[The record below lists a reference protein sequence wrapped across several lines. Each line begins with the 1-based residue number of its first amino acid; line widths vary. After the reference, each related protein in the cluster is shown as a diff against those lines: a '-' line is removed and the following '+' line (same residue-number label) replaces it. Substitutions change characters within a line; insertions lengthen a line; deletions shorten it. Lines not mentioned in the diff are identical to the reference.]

1 MREIDLRE
9 HERSGPWPLSAAER
23 DALRVVP
30 SLVVEPAAG
39 REGAYHLTPGST
51 VGAVEVG
58 DLSVSIRPK
67 LDVARVLFLAG
78 YAEEDVDVWKPERFD
93 FREAPTLVE
102 ALAPALAAAARRAF
116 AGGLLHGY
124 RVEEEALLTVR
135 GRVRV
140 EDQIRR
146 RLGAAVPVEVR
157 YDEFTDD
164 VTANR
169 LVKAAAVRLGRMRL
183 RRPRSRHELRWVGGR
198 LENVSLVEYPP
209 AAVPEVTFDRLN
221 ERYREALAL
230 ARLVLRHS
238 SFETGRG
245 TLRAAGF
252 LMDMNRV
259 FQDFV
264 TRALREALRVSAD
277 VLRSDDRVADLCLDE
292 GRRVRLKPDLSWW
305 DRREEC
311 AFVGDVKY
319 KRADDGAPNADLYQL
334 LAYATALDL
343 PGGLLIYAQGE
354 AAAHA
359 VRHAGKRLE
368 VHALDLSGPV
378 DELLAGIGRLALR
391 VRALREE
398 SRARGRPADGSLGG
412 GAGRHEPGEGRGSR
426 GD

>member
-1 MREIDLRE
+1 MRAIDLRE
-9 HERSGPWPLSAAER
+9 HECSGPWPLSAAER
-23 DALRVVP
+23 DALRNVVRD
-30 SLVVEPAAG
+30 LVVEPAEG
-39 REGAYHLTPGST
+39 REGAYHLKPGSW
-51 VGAVEVG
+51 VGAVETG

-67 LDVARVLFLAG
+67 LDIARVLFLAG
-78 YAEEDVDVWKPERFD
+78 YADVRERERFD

-135 GRVRV
+135 GRIRV

-146 RLGAAVPVEVR
+146 RFGVAVPVEVR

-169 LVKAAAVRLGRMRL
+169 LVKAAAERLGRMRL
-183 RRPRSRHELRWVGGR
+183 RLRRSREGLRWIGAR

-209 AAVPEVTFDRLN
+209 AAVPEVAFDRLN
-221 ERYREALAL
+221 QHYREAVAL

-245 TLRAAGF
+245 SLRAAGF

-264 TRALREALRVSAD
+264 TQALREALGVSAR
-277 VLRSDDRVADLCLDE
+277 VLRADSGVGAVHLDE
-292 GRRVRLKPDLSWW
+292 ARRVRLAPDLSWW
-305 DRREEC
+305 DRQAC

-343 PGGLLIYAQGE
+343 PGGLLIYAKGE
-354 AAAHA
+354 AEPATHT

-378 DELLAGIGRLALR
+378 EELLAGVGRLARR
-391 VRALREE
+391 VRALRAE
-398 SRARGRPADGSLGG
+398 SRARGRVHEGVSKAAAG
-412 GAGRHEPGEGRGSR
+412 GAR
-426 GD
+426 

>member
-9 HERSGPWPLSAAER
+9 HERSRPWPLSAAER

-51 VGAVEVG
+51 VGAVEIG

-78 YAEEDVDVWKPERFD
+78 YAPEAFEVRERFD

-135 GRVRV
+135 GRIRV
-140 EDQIRR
+140 EDQVRR

-169 LVKAAAVRLGRMRL
+169 LVKAAADRLGRMRL
-183 RRPRSRHELRWVGGR
+183 RSRRSRGDLRWIGAR
-198 LENVSLVEYPP
+198 LENVSLVEYSP
-209 AAVPEVTFDRLN
+209 AAVPEVAFDRLN
-221 ERYREALAL
+221 EHYREAVAL
-230 ARLVLRHS
+230 ARLVLRHW

-245 TLRAAGF
+245 KLRAAGF
-252 LMDMNRV
+252 LMDMNKV

-264 TRALREALRVSAD
+264 TRSLREVLGVSAR
-277 VLRSDDRVADLCLDE
+277 VLRAEEGGVHFDE
-292 GRRVRLKPDLSWW
+292 ARRIRLKPDLFWW
-305 DRREEC
+305 DRSGDC
-311 AFVGDVKY
+311 AFVGDAKY
-319 KRADDGAPNADLYQL
+319 KRADDGVPNADLYQL

-343 PGGLLIYAQGE
+343 PGGLLVYAQGE
-354 AAAHA
+354 AEPAVHT

-368 VHALDLSGPV
+368 VHALDLSAPM
-378 DELLAGIGRLALR
+378 DELLVGVGRLARR
-391 VRALREE
+391 VQALRAE
-398 SRARGRPADGSLGG
+398 SRARDRPHGG
-412 GAGRHEPGEGRGSR
+412 VSAGTGRHEPGEA
-426 GD
+426 

>member
-1 MREIDLRE
+1 MRAIDLRE

-23 DALRVVP
+23 DALRQVAP
-30 SLVVEPAAG
+30 SVAVEPAAG

-51 VGAVEVG
+51 VGAVEIG

-67 LDVARVLFLAG
+67 LEIARVLFLAG
-78 YAEEDVDVWKPERFD
+78 YAEDVDVRKQERFG

-135 GRVRV
+135 GRIRV
-140 EDQIRR
+140 DDQIRR
-146 RLGAAVPVEVR
+146 RFGVAVPVEVR

-164 VTANR
+164 VTPNR

-183 RRPRSRHELRWVGGR
+183 RSPRSRKELRWVGGR

-209 AAVPEVTFDRLN
+209 AAVPDVTFDRLN
-221 ERYREALAL
+221 ERYREAVAL

-245 TLRAAGF
+245 SLRAAGF
-252 LMDMNRV
+252 LMDMNHMNQV
-259 FQDFV
+259 FEDFV
-264 TRALREALRVSAD
+264 TRALREALGVPAR
-277 VLRSDDRVADLCLDE
+277 VLRSGDQVGGLWLDE
-292 GRRVRLKPDLSWW
+292 ARRVRLKPDLSWW
-305 DRREEC
+305 DRRGEC

-343 PGGLLIYAQGE
+343 PGGMLIYAQGE
-354 AAAHA
+354 AEPVTHA

-378 DELLAGIGRLALR
+378 EALLAGVDRLARR
-391 VRALREE
+391 VRTLRAE
-398 SRARGRPADGSLGG
+398 SRAPGRPDRGRARPEETAPA
-412 GAGRHEPGEGRGSR
+412 AFPP
-426 GD
+426 

>member
-1 MREIDLRE
+1 MRAIDLRE

-30 SLVVEPAAG
+30 ALAVEPAAG
-39 REGAYHLTPGST
+39 REGAYHLTPGSW
-51 VGAVEVG
+51 VGAVDVG

-78 YAEEDVDVWKPERFD
+78 YAEDADVWKPERFD

-135 GRVRV
+135 GRIRV

-146 RLGAAVPVEVR
+146 RFGTAVPAEVR

-169 LVKAAAVRLGRMRL
+169 LVKAAAERLGRMRL
-183 RRPRSRHELRWVGGR
+183 RLRRSREGLRWIGAR

-209 AAVPEVTFDRLN
+209 AAVPEVAFDRLN
-221 ERYREALAL
+221 QHYREAVAL

-245 TLRAAGF
+245 SLRAAGF

-264 TRALREALRVSAD
+264 TQALREALGVSAR
-277 VLRSDDRVADLCLDE
+277 VLRADSGVGAVHLDE
-292 GRRVRLKPDLSWW
+292 ARRVRLAPDLSWW
-305 DRREEC
+305 DRQAC

-354 AAAHA
+354 AAAHT

-368 VHALDLSGPV
+368 AHALDLSGPV
-378 DELLAGIGRLALR
+378 AELLAGIGRLARR
-391 VRALREE
+391 VRALRAE
-398 SRARGRPADGSLGG
+398 SRARGRTDRG
-412 GAGRHEPGEGRGSR
+412 GARPEETARAAFRP
-426 GD
+426 

>member
-1 MREIDLRE
+1 MRAIDLRE

-30 SLVVEPAAG
+30 ALAVEPAAG
-39 REGAYHLTPGST
+39 REGAYHLTPGSW
-51 VGAVEVG
+51 VGAVDVG

-78 YAEEDVDVWKPERFD
+78 YAEDVDVREPERFD

-135 GRVRV
+135 GRIRV

-146 RLGAAVPVEVR
+146 RFGTAVPAEVR

-169 LVKAAAVRLGRMRL
+169 LVKAAAERLGRMRL
-183 RRPRSRHELRWVGGR
+183 RSRRSRDGLRWIGAR

-209 AAVPEVTFDRLN
+209 AAVPEVAFDRLN
-221 ERYREALAL
+221 QHYREAVAL

-245 TLRAAGF
+245 SLRAAGF

-264 TRALREALRVSAD
+264 TQALREALGVSAR
-277 VLRSDDRVADLCLDE
+277 VLRADDGGMCLDE
-292 GRRVRLKPDLSWW
+292 GRRIRLKPDLSWW
-305 DRREEC
+305 DREAC
-311 AFVGDVKY
+311 TFVGDVKY
-319 KRADDGAPNADLYQL
+319 KRYKRADDGTRNADLYQL

-343 PGGLLIYAQGE
+343 PGGLLIYAKGE
-354 AAAHA
+354 AEPAAHT

-378 DELLAGIGRLALR
+378 EELLAGIGRLARR
-391 VRALREE
+391 VRALRAE
-398 SRARGRPADGSLGG
+398 SRARGRVHEGVSKAAAG
-412 GAGRHEPGEGRGSR
+412 GAR
-426 GD
+426 

>member
-1 MREIDLRE
+1 MRAIDLRE

-23 DALRVVP
+23 DALRQVAP
-30 SLVVEPAAG
+30 SVAVEPAAG
-39 REGAYHLTPGST
+39 REGEYHLTPGST
-51 VGAVEVG
+51 VGAVEIG

-67 LDVARVLFLAG
+67 LEIARVLFLAG
-78 YAEEDVDVWKPERFD
+78 YAEEVDVRKQERFG
-93 FREAPTLVE
+93 FREAPTLIE

-135 GRVRV
+135 GRIRV
-140 EDQIRR
+140 DDQIRR
-146 RLGAAVPVEVR
+146 RFGVAVPVEVR

-183 RRPRSRHELRWVGGR
+183 RSPRSRRALRWVGGR

-209 AAVPEVTFDRLN
+209 TAVPDVTFDRLN
-221 ERYREALAL
+221 ERYREAVAL

-245 TLRAAGF
+245 SLRAAGF
-252 LMDMNRV
+252 LMDMNQV
-259 FQDFV
+259 FEDFV
-264 TRALREALRVSAD
+264 TRALREALGVPAR
-277 VLRSDDRVADLCLDE
+277 VLRSGAQVGGLWFDE
-292 GRRVRLKPDLSWW
+292 ARRIRLKPDLSWW
-305 DRREEC
+305 DRRGEC

-319 KRADDGAPNADLYQL
+319 KRAAAGAPNADLYQL

-343 PGGLLIYAQGE
+343 PGGMLIYAQGE
-354 AAAHA
+354 AEPVTHA
-359 VRHAGKRLE
+359 VRHAGKRLD

-378 DELLAGIGRLALR
+378 ETLLAGVGRLARR
-391 VRALREE
+391 VRALRAE
-398 SRARGRPADGSLGG
+398 SRARGRIADGVLVA
-412 GAGRHEPGEGRGSR
+412 GAGRG
-426 GD
+426 

>member
-1 MREIDLRE
+1 MRAIDLRE
-9 HERSGPWPLSAAER
+9 YERSGPWPLSAAER
-23 DALRVVP
+23 DALRNVVRD
-30 SLVVEPAAG
+30 LVVEPA
-39 REGAYHLTPGST
+39 EGLEGEYHLKPGSW
-51 VGAVEVG
+51 VGAVEIG

-67 LDVARVLFLAG
+67 LDIARVLFLAG
-78 YAEEDVDVWKPERFD
+78 YADVRERERFD

-102 ALAPALAAAARRAF
+102 ALAPALAATARRAF

-135 GRVRV
+135 GRIRV

-146 RLGAAVPVEVR
+146 RFGVAVPVEVR

-169 LVKAAAVRLGRMRL
+169 LVKAAAERLGRMRL
-183 RRPRSRHELRWVGGR
+183 RSRRSREGLRWIGAR

-209 AAVPEVTFDRLN
+209 TAVPEVAFDRLN
-221 ERYREALAL
+221 QHYREAVAL

-245 TLRAAGF
+245 SLRAAGF

-264 TRALREALRVSAD
+264 TRALREALGVSAR
-277 VLRSDDRVADLCLDE
+277 VLRADDGGMCLDE
-292 GRRVRLKPDLSWW
+292 GWRIRLKPDLSWW
-305 DRREEC
+305 DRREC

-319 KRADDGAPNADLYQL
+319 KRADAGAPNADLYQL

-354 AAAHA
+354 AAAHT

-378 DELLAGIGRLALR
+378 AELLAGIGRLARR
-391 VRALREE
+391 VRALRAE
-398 SRARGRPADGSLGG
+398 SRARGRPADGGLGAE
-412 GAGRHEPGEGRGSR
+412 AGRG
-426 GD
+426 

>member
-1 MREIDLRE
+1 MRAIDLRE

-23 DALRVVP
+23 DALRQVAP
-30 SLVVEPAAG
+30 SVAVEPAAG
-39 REGAYHLTPGST
+39 REGEYHLTPGST
-51 VGAVEVG
+51 VGAVEIG

-67 LDVARVLFLAG
+67 LEIARVLFLAG
-78 YAEEDVDVWKPERFD
+78 YAEDVDVRKQERFG

-135 GRVRV
+135 GRIRV
-140 EDQIRR
+140 DDQIRR
-146 RLGAAVPVEVR
+146 RFGVAVPVEVR

-183 RRPRSRHELRWVGGR
+183 RSPRSRRALRWVGGR
-198 LENVSLVEYPP
+198 LENVSLVEYAP
-209 AAVPEVTFDRLN
+209 AAVPDVTFDRLN
-221 ERYREALAL
+221 ERYREAVAL

-245 TLRAAGF
+245 SLRAAGF
-252 LMDMNRV
+252 LMDMNQV
-259 FQDFV
+259 FEDFV
-264 TRALREALRVSAD
+264 TRALREALGVPAR
-277 VLRSDDRVADLCLDE
+277 VLRSGDEVGGLWLDE
-292 GRRVRLKPDLSWW
+292 ARRVRLKPDLSWW
-305 DRREEC
+305 DRRGEC

-319 KRADDGAPNADLYQL
+319 KRAADGAPNADLYQL

-343 PGGLLIYAQGE
+343 PGGMLIYAQGE
-354 AAAHA
+354 AEPVTHA
-359 VRHAGKRLE
+359 VRHAGKRLD

-378 DELLAGIGRLALR
+378 EALLAGVGRLARR
-391 VRALREE
+391 VRALRAE
-398 SRARGRPADGSLGG
+398 SRARGRIADGVLVA
-412 GAGRHEPGEGRGSR
+412 GAGRG
-426 GD
+426 

>member
-1 MREIDLRE
+1 MRTIDLRE
-9 HERSGPWPLSAAER
+9 HERSGSWPLSAAER

-51 VGAVEVG
+51 VGAVEIG

-78 YAEEDVDVWKPERFD
+78 YAPEAFEVRERFD

-124 RVEEEALLTVR
+124 RAEEEALFTVR
-135 GRVRV
+135 GRIRV
-140 EDQIRR
+140 NEQVRR
-146 RLGAAVPVEVR
+146 RFGVAVPVEVC

-169 LVKAAAVRLGRMRL
+169 LVKAAADRLGRMRL
-183 RRPRSRHELRWVGGR
+183 RSRRSRGDLRWIGAR
-198 LENVSLVEYPP
+198 LDNVSLVEYPP
-209 AAVPEVTFDRLN
+209 AAVPEVAFDRLN
-221 ERYREALAL
+221 EHYREAVAL
-230 ARLVLRHS
+230 ARLILRHW

-245 TLRAAGF
+245 SRRAAGF

-259 FQDFV
+259 FQNFV
-264 TRALREALRVSAD
+264 TRVLREALGVSAR
-277 VLRSDDRVADLCLDE
+277 VLRAEEEGVHLDE
-292 GRRVRLKPDLSWW
+292 ARRVRLKPDLSWW
-305 DRREEC
+305 DPSGDC

-319 KRADDGAPNADLYQL
+319 KRADDGVPNADFYQL

-343 PGGLLIYAQGE
+343 PGGVLIYPQGE
-354 AAAHA
+354 AEPAAHT
-359 VRHAGKRLE
+359 VKHAGKRLE
-368 VHALDLSGPV
+368 VHALNLSAPV
-378 DELLAGIGRLALR
+378 EDLLAGVGRLARR
-391 VRALREE
+391 VRALRAE
-398 SRARGRPADGSLGG
+398 SRARDRPHGGVSG
-412 GAGRHEPGEGRGSR
+412 GAGRHEPGAA
-426 GD
+426 

>member
-1 MREIDLRE
+1 MRAIDLRE

-23 DALRVVP
+23 DALRKVVRD
-30 SLVVEPAAG
+30 LVVEPAEG
-39 REGAYHLTPGST
+39 REGEYHLKPGSW
-51 VGAVEVG
+51 VGAVEIG

-67 LDVARVLFLAG
+67 LDIARVLFLAG
-78 YAEEDVDVWKPERFD
+78 YAEDVDVWKPERFD
-93 FREAPTLVE
+93 FLEASTLVE

-135 GRVRV
+135 GRIRV
-140 EDQIRR
+140 EDQVRR
-146 RLGAAVPVEVR
+146 RFGVAVPVEVR
-157 YDEFTDD
+157 YDEFTED

-169 LVKAAAVRLGRMRL
+169 LVKAAAERLGRMRL
-183 RRPRSRHELRWVGGR
+183 RLRRSHEGLRWIGAR

-209 AAVPEVTFDRLN
+209 AAVPEVAFDRLN
-221 ERYREALAL
+221 QHYREVVAL

-245 TLRAAGF
+245 SLRASGF

-264 TRALREALRVSAD
+264 TRALREALGVSAR
-277 VLRSDDRVADLCLDE
+277 VLRAEEGGVHLDE
-292 GRRVRLKPDLSWW
+292 ARRVRLAPDLSWW
-305 DRREEC
+305 NRREC

-319 KRADDGAPNADLYQL
+319 KRADDGVPNADLYQL

-343 PGGLLIYAQGE
+343 PGGLLIYAKGE
-354 AAAHA
+354 AEPAAHT

-378 DELLAGIGRLALR
+378 DELLAGVGRLARR
-391 VRALREE
+391 VRALRTE
-398 SRARGRPADGSLGG
+398 SRARDRVREGVSKAAAG
-412 GAGRHEPGEGRGSR
+412 GAR
-426 GD
+426 

>member
-1 MREIDLRE
+1 MRAIDLRE

-23 DALRVVP
+23 DALRQVAP
-30 SLVVEPAAG
+30 SVAVEPAAG
-39 REGAYHLTPGST
+39 REGAYHLTPGSW
-51 VGAVEVG
+51 VGAVDVG

-78 YAEEDVDVWKPERFD
+78 YAEDVDVREPERFD

-135 GRVRV
+135 GRIRV

-146 RLGAAVPVEVR
+146 RFGTAVPAEVR

-183 RRPRSRHELRWVGGR
+183 RRPRSRNELRWIGGR

-245 TLRAAGF
+245 TLSAAGF

-259 FQDFV
+259 FEDFV
-264 TRALREALRVSAD
+264 TRALREELRVPAR
-277 VLRSDDRVADLCLDE
+277 VLRSGDGVGGLWLDE
-292 GRRVRLKPDLSWW
+292 GRRIRLKPDLSWW
-305 DRREEC
+305 DRREC

-354 AAAHA
+354 AAAHT
-359 VRHAGKRLE
+359 VHHAGKRLE
-368 VHALDLSGPV
+368 AHALDLSGPV
-378 DELLAGIGRLALR
+378 AELLAGIGRLARR
-391 VRALREE
+391 VRALRAE
-398 SRARGRPADGSLGG
+398 SRARGRTDRG
-412 GAGRHEPGEGRGSR
+412 GARPDETARAAFRP
-426 GD
+426 

>member
-1 MREIDLRE
+1 MRAIDLRE

-23 DALRVVP
+23 DALRKVVRD
-30 SLVVEPAAG
+30 LVVEPAEG
-39 REGAYHLTPGST
+39 REGEYHLKPGSW
-51 VGAVEVG
+51 VGAVEIG

-67 LDVARVLFLAG
+67 LEIARVLFLAG
-78 YAEEDVDVWKPERFD
+78 YAEDVDVWKPERFD
-93 FREAPTLVE
+93 FLEAPTLVE

-135 GRVRV
+135 GRIRV
-140 EDQIRR
+140 EDQVRR
-146 RLGAAVPVEVR
+146 RFGVAVPVEVR
-157 YDEFTDD
+157 YDEFTED

-169 LVKAAAVRLGRMRL
+169 LVKAAAERLGRMRL
-183 RRPRSRHELRWVGGR
+183 RSRRSREGLRWIGAR

-209 AAVPEVTFDRLN
+209 AAVPEVAFDRLN
-221 ERYREALAL
+221 QHYREVVAL

-245 TLRAAGF
+245 SLRASGF

-264 TRALREALRVSAD
+264 TRALREVLGVSAR
-277 VLRSDDRVADLCLDE
+277 VLRAEEGGVHLDE
-292 GRRVRLKPDLSWW
+292 ARRVRLAPDLSWW
-305 DRREEC
+305 NRREC

-319 KRADDGAPNADLYQL
+319 KRADDGVPNADLYQL

-343 PGGLLIYAQGE
+343 PGGLLIYAKGE
-354 AAAHA
+354 AEPAAHT

-378 DELLAGIGRLALR
+378 DELLAGVGRLARR
-391 VRALREE
+391 VRALRTE
-398 SRARGRPADGSLGG
+398 SRARDRVREGVSKAAAG
-412 GAGRHEPGEGRGSR
+412 GAR
-426 GD
+426 

>member
-1 MREIDLRE
+1 MRAIDLRE

-23 DALRVVP
+23 DALRQVAP
-30 SLVVEPAAG
+30 SVAVEPAAG
-39 REGAYHLTPGST
+39 REGEYHLTPGST
-51 VGAVEVG
+51 VGAVEIG

-67 LDVARVLFLAG
+67 LEIARVLFLAG
-78 YAEEDVDVWKPERFD
+78 YAMEVDVREQERFG

-135 GRVRV
+135 GRIRV
-140 EDQIRR
+140 DDQIRR
-146 RLGAAVPVEVR
+146 RFGVAVPVEVR

-183 RRPRSRHELRWVGGR
+183 RSPRSRRELRWVGGR

-209 AAVPEVTFDRLN
+209 AAVPDVTFDRLN
-221 ERYREALAL
+221 ERYREAVAL

-245 TLRAAGF
+245 SLRAAGF
-252 LMDMNRV
+252 LMDMNQV
-259 FQDFV
+259 FEDFV
-264 TRALREALRVSAD
+264 TRALREALGVPAR
-277 VLRSDDRVADLCLDE
+277 VLRSGDQVGGLRLDE
-292 GRRVRLKPDLSWW
+292 ARRIRLKPDLSWW
-305 DRREEC
+305 DRRGEC

-343 PGGLLIYAQGE
+343 PGGMLIYARGE
-354 AAAHA
+354 AEPVTHA

-378 DELLAGIGRLALR
+378 EALLAGVDRLARR
-391 VRALREE
+391 VRALRAE
-398 SRARGRPADGSLGG
+398 SRARPAGPRRS
-412 GAGRHEPGEGRGSR
+412 ASR
-426 GD
+426 RNGPRRVPAAFPP